1 MGRLA
6 VLASRGLSDLAGLVV
21 GTQLTRCFTSGTCQ
35 SSSFAEKRGLVVR
48 PEITEGRK
56 LPLSGEGHCA
66 RWWSRSADPCFV
78 LRKRGDQVGLRMW

>member
-35 SSSFAEKRGLVVR
+35 SSSFAETRGSWSAR
-48 PEITEGRK
+48 NYWGCK
-56 LPLSGEGHCA
+56 LPVSESP
-66 RWWSRSADPCFV
+66 R
-78 LRKRGDQVGLRMW
+78 